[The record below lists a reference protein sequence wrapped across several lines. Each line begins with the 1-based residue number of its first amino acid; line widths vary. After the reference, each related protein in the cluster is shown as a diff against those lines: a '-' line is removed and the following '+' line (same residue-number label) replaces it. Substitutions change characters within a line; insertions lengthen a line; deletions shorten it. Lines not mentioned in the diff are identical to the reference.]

1 MKKKIL
7 LSAALL
13 AALAAP
19 AGVVQAANVLRTV
32 GRHPVSAPLAT
43 VEDLRA
49 MMRSMGNDIQDGM
62 SRAGNA
68 GLFPLVQAHIAN
80 NPSQIAIVAYQPGQ
94 QIDWML
100 FRQNGRGRVKV
111 ARDVTWGGSS
121 PLSVFEFSVDANGQ
135 HYTFAVPLQ
144 CGNLALKESYPAPVQ
159 VVQQQAPVI
168 QYKEVVRQ
176 VPVPGPTV
184 YVPKEVIKYVDRP
197 MVREVVRQVSVPGP
211 TVYVPKEVIK
221 YVDRPMDREV
231 VRQVSVPGP
240 TVYVPKEV
248 IKYVDRPM
256 VREVVRQVSVP
267 GPTVYVPKEVIKYV
281 DKPVQVVK
289 YVDKPVV
296 KTVVRKVRVPG
307 PTRTVYVDKP
317 VIKEVKGEVQ
327 CCESPFRF
335 VADAGYLRQSDTAE
349 YGFGRLGME
358 YALNP
363 QFSFL
368 AMVGGAAEAEGT
380 GGEDAFLLDF
390 MLQYNLFQCA
400 TNGSAWSPFFIGLG
414 VGAWMTNGDDETPSE
429 DSQADLIANI
439 GLRLFGTPASTSAAI
454 FLEGRA
460 ATDELDELDEYGRIG
475 GGLRFRF

>member
-1 MKKKIL
+1 ML

-13 AALAAP
+13 AALTAP
-19 AGVVQAANVLRTV
+19 AGAVQAANVLRTV

-80 NPSQIAIVAYQPGQ
+80 NPGQIAIVDYLPGQ

-111 ARDVTWGGSS
+111 ARDVTWGGSA
-121 PLSVFEFSVDANGQ
+121 PLSVFEFAVDKDGRR
-135 HYTFAVPLQ
+135 YTFAVPLQ
-144 CGNLALKESYPAPVQ
+144 CGNLALKESGPAPVQ
-159 VVQQQAPVI
+159 VIQQQAPVV
-168 QYKEVVRQ
+168 QQ

-197 MVREVVRQVSVPGP
+197 VVREVVRQVPVPGP
-211 TVYVPKEVIK
+211 TVYV
-221 YVDRPMDREV
+221 DRPV
-231 VRQVSVPGP
+231 V
-240 TVYVPKEV
+240 K
-248 IKYVDRPM
+248 
-256 VREVVRQVSVP
+256 EVVRQVSVP

-281 DKPVQVVK
+281 DKPVEVVK

-296 KTVVRKVRVPG
+296 KTVVRNVRVPG
-307 PTRTVYVDKP
+307 PTRTVYVDRP
-317 VIKEVKGEVQ
+317 VVKEVVKEVRGKAE

-368 AMVGGAAEAEGT
+368 AMVGGAAEAGGS
-380 GGEDAFLLDF
+380 GGEDAFLFDF
-390 MLQYNLFQCA
+390 MLQYNFFQCTGNGA
-400 TNGSAWSPFFIGLG
+400 TWSPFFIGLG

-439 GLRLFGTPASTSAAI
+439 GLRLFGNPAGTSAAI
-454 FLEGRA
+454 FLEGRS

>member
-1 MKKKIL
+1 ML

-19 AGVVQAANVLRTV
+19 AGAVQAASVLRTV

-80 NPSQIAIVAYQPGQ
+80 NSGQIAIVDYLPGQ

-111 ARDVTWGGSS
+111 ARDVTWGGSA
-121 PLSVFEFSVDANGQ
+121 PLSVFEFAVDKDGRR
-135 HYTFAVPLQ
+135 YTFAVPLQ
-144 CGNLALKESYPAPVQ
+144 CGNLALKESGPAPVQ
-159 VVQQQAPVI
+159 VIQQQAPVI

-184 YVPKEVIKYVDRP
+184 YIPKEVIKYVDRP
-197 MVREVVRQVSVPGP
+197 VVREVVRQVPVPGP
-211 TVYVPKEVIK
+211 TVYV
-221 YVDRPMDREV
+221 DRPV
-231 VRQVSVPGP
+231 V
-240 TVYVPKEV
+240 K
-248 IKYVDRPM
+248 
-256 VREVVRQVSVP
+256 EVVRQVSVP

-281 DKPVQVVK
+281 DKPVEVVK

-296 KTVVRKVRVPG
+296 KEVVRQVSVPG
-307 PTRTVYVDKP
+307 PARTVYVDRP
-317 VIKEVKGEVQ
+317 VVKEVVKEVRGKAE
-327 CCESPFRF
+327 CCESPFHF
-335 VADAGYLRQSDTAE
+335 IADLGWLHQKEEDHVN
-349 YGFGRLGME
+349 YGLGRLGVE
-358 YALNP
+358 YAASP

-368 AMVGGAAEAEGT
+368 ALAGGAAKA
-380 GGEDAFLLDF
+380 GGDSGADAFVLDF
-390 MLQYNLFQCA
+390 LVQYNFFQCTSNGA
-400 TNGSAWSPFFIGLG
+400 TWSPFFAGLG
-414 VGAWMTNGDDETPSE
+414 IGAWMTNGEDEMPSE
-429 DSQADLIANI
+429 DSGADVIAEL
-439 GLRLFGTPASTSAAI
+439 GLRLFGNPASTSAAI
-454 FLEGRA
+454 FVEGRA
-460 ATDELDELDEYGRIG
+460 ATDELDELEEYGRIG

>member
-121 PLSVFEFSVDANGQ
+121 PLSVFEFSVDTNGQ
-135 HYTFAVPLQ
+135 RYTFAVPLQ

-197 MVREVVRQVSVPGP
+197 MVREVVRQVPVPGP
-211 TVYVPKEVIK
+211 TVYV
-221 YVDRPMDREV
+221 DRPV
-231 VRQVSVPGP
+231 V
-240 TVYVPKEV
+240 K
-248 IKYVDRPM
+248 
-256 VREVVRQVSVP
+256 EVVRQVSVP

-317 VIKEVKGEVQ
+317 VIKEVVKEVRGKAE

-368 AMVGGAAEAEGT
+368 AMVGGAAEADGE

-439 GLRLFGTPASTSAAI
+439 GLRLFGTPASTSVSI

>member
-68 GLFPLVQAHIAN
+68 DLFPLVQAHIAN

-121 PLSVFEFSVDANGQ
+121 PLSVFEFSVDSNGQ
-135 HYTFAVPLQ
+135 RYTFAVPLQ

-159 VVQQQAPVI
+159 VVQPQAPVI

-197 MVREVVRQVSVPGP
+197 MVREVVRQVPVPGP
-211 TVYVPKEVIK
+211 TVYV
-221 YVDRPMDREV
+221 DRPV
-231 VRQVSVPGP
+231 V
-240 TVYVPKEV
+240 K
-248 IKYVDRPM
+248 
-256 VREVVRQVSVP
+256 EVVRQVSVP

-317 VIKEVKGEVQ
+317 VIKEVIKEVKGEVQ

-368 AMVGGAAEAEGT
+368 AMVGGAAEVEGT

-439 GLRLFGTPASTSAAI
+439 GLRLFGTPASTSVAI

>member
-13 AALAAP
+13 AALTAP
-19 AGVVQAANVLRTV
+19 AGVVQAASVLRTV

-49 MMRSMGNDIQDGM
+49 MMQAMGNDIQDGM
-62 SRAGNA
+62 SRAGHV

-80 NPSQIAIVAYQPGQ
+80 NPSQIAIVDYQPGQ

-121 PLSVFEFSVDANGQ
+121 PLSVFEFSVDTNGQ
-135 HYTFAVPLQ
+135 RYTFAVPLQ
-144 CGNLALKESYPAPVQ
+144 CGNLSLKESYPAPVQ
-159 VVQQQAPVI
+159 QQAPVV
-168 QYKEVVRQ
+168 QYKEVI
-176 VPVPGPTV
+176 
-184 YVPKEVIKYVDRP
+184 KE
-197 MVREVVRQVSVPGP
+197 VSVPGP

-221 YVDRPMDREV
+221 YVDRPVVREV
-231 VRQVSVPGP
+231 VRQVPVPGP
-240 TVYVPKEV
+240 TVYV
-248 IKYVDRPM
+248 DRP
-256 VREVVRQVSVP
+256 VVKEVVRQVSVP

-281 DKPVQVVK
+281 DKPVEVVK
-289 YVDKPVV
+289 YVDKP
-296 KTVVRKVRVPG
+296 VVRKVRVPG

-317 VIKEVKGEVQ
+317 VIKEVIKEVKSEVQ

-335 VADAGYLRQSDTAE
+335 VADLGYLHQKEEDQVN
-349 YGFGRLGME
+349 YGFGRLGVE
-358 YALNP
+358 YVASP

-368 AMVGGAAEAEGT
+368 ALAGGAAKAG
-380 GGEDAFLLDF
+380 GDSGEDAFLLDF
-390 MLQYNLFQCA
+390 LLQYNFFQCTGNGA
-400 TNGSAWSPFFIGLG
+400 TWSPFFVSLG
-414 VGAWMTNGDDETPSE
+414 VGAWMTSGDDETPSE

-439 GLRLFGTPASTSAAI
+439 GLRLFGTPAGSSVSI

-460 ATDELDELDEYGRIG
+460 ATDELDELEEYGRIG